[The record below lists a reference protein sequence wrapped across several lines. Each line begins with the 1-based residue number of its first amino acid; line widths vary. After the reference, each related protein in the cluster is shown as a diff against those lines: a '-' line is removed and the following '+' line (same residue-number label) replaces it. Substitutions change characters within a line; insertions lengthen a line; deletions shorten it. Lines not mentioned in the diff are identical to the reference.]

1 MWCIAIQQLRHAVAK
16 RVKDIIVAVT
26 GLIDT
31 VNARFASSTIEYE
44 AIAAFGAHQTP
55 IVLAHMSNVDTL
67 ANPQV
72 QESSWLRFLT

>member
-1 MWCIAIQQLRHAVAK
+1 VWCIAIQQLRHAVAK

-31 VNARFASSTIEYE
+31 ANARFASSSTIEYE

-55 IVLAHMSNVDTL
+55 IVLVHMSNIDTT
-67 ANPQV
+67 ANP
-72 QESSWLRFLT
+72 